1 MGPSGGRPRV
11 PLVAVAF
18 LDGPASALDTPAS
31 ALDRHIEGTC
41 KAAAVGTASSLLGLL
56 GHGAPVGAAHSA
68 NPFLWF
74 PLRFPLSNLDWAG
87 TDSPPG
93 CPATIL
99 GHFDCFGPIFAYFDD
114 CIFLM
119 TTLWHLYDD
128 LVYDYVWNAPNL
140 VLVVRRTSP
149 LFENWGWVCTFLMV
163 RNHFFDDLR
172 FFVPVPSCPYV
183 ATPQAFLHPFFP

>member
-1 MGPSGGRPRV
+1 MV
-11 PLVAVAF
+11 PLPIVLLTILTAYSITSNLNLHDLSYMQLFFSEIF
-18 LDGPASALDTPAS
+18 LKLHNQ
-31 ALDRHIEGTC
+31 LTC

-87 TDSPPG
+87 IDSPPG

-114 CIFLM
+114 CI
-119 TTLWHLYDD
+119 
-128 LVYDYVWNAPNL
+128 
-140 VLVVRRTSP
+140 
-149 LFENWGWVCTFLMV
+149 
-163 RNHFFDDLR
+163 
-172 FFVPVPSCPYV
+172 
-183 ATPQAFLHPFFP
+183 